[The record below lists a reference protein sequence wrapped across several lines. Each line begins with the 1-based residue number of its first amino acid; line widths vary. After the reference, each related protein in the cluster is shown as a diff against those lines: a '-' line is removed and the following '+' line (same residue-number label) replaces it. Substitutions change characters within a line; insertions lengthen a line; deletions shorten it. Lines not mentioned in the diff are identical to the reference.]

1 MSNSLKADIE
11 AAIAQSKQLTSDSFV
26 DECRGLTSP
35 EILNLY
41 RNYYY
46 QQPVNTEQGL
56 VAAALNEIL
65 PTYTK
70 LLKMQHLLYTGRI
83 TEAKK
88 IVKG

>member
-11 AAIAQSKQLTSDSFV
+11 AAVAQSKQITSESFV
-26 DECRGLTSP
+26 DDCRGLTSP

-46 QQPVNTEQGL
+46 QQPVNTEEGL
-56 VAAALNEIL
+56 VAAALNEVL
-65 PTYTK
+65 PTYSK

-88 IVKG
+88 LVRG